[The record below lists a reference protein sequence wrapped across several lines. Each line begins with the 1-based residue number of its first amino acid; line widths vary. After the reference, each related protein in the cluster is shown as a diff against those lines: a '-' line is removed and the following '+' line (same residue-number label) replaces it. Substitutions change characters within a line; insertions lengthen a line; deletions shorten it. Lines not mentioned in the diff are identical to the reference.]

1 MKDSYDF
8 LFLKFMYYQIDNM
21 VYDVYKLKMEGLYHF

>member
-8 LFLKFMYYQIDNM
+8 LFLKFLYSQIDNM
-21 VYDVYKLKMEGLYHF
+21 VYKLKMEGLHHF